1 MKNLS
6 VLKRIKRSAI
16 GLLACTMVAVSCTD
30 HDGPQVPNNP
40 DVSSEVVT
48 SWLTMQLK
56 IAQVMPGPPPVLARR
71 WAYSGV
77 ALWESLQPGLA
88 GYQSIA
94 PQLNGLPTLPQP
106 AKSLN
111 YYFPASA
118 NAALAA
124 INRAIHPGIS
134 SANLARIDSLEAANL
149 ARYQQHQQPDVLTN
163 SIDFGKKIAAAV
175 FEWSKTDGYDN
186 ATPYTPLSGPAYWK
200 PTPPAFGPAILSNW
214 GKVRTIVANSDAGAE
229 QGAPIAYSE
238 DKASEYYKQVAELYT
253 ISQSLTKEQRTIAT
267 FWPDNS
273 WHNVLSQVLAAEK
286 PGLAVAAKA
295 FTQLSIAM
303 SDGAIS
309 LCKGKYVYQGVRP
322 VTYIRT
328 VMNHPEWN
336 TVIPTPPHPEYP
348 SGHSVMSAAAA
359 EALTDIFG
367 DNYHYTDKPYN
378 LTGFVPRNYKSFE
391 EAAAEAAVSRVYA
404 GIHYRKTCEVSLLH
418 GKIVG
423 QNVISKL
430 KFKP

>member
-1 MKNLS
+1 M
-6 VLKRIKRSAI
+6 RRSAI
-16 GLLACTMVAVSCTD
+16 GLLACTMVTISCTD
-30 HDGPQVPNNP
+30 HEGPEIPAEPVT
-40 DVSSEVVT
+40 SSEVVT

-56 IAQVMPGPPPVLARR
+56 IAQAMPGPPPVLARR
-71 WAYSGV
+71 WAYTGV
-77 ALWESLQPGLA
+77 ALWEALQPGMP

-94 PQLNGLPTLPQP
+94 PQLNGLPALPQP
-106 AKSLN
+106 AQSLT

-124 INRAIHPGIS
+124 MNRAIHPGIS
-134 SANLARIDSLEAANL
+134 PANLARIDSLEAANL
-149 ARYQQHQQPDVLTN
+149 ARYQQHQQPDVLAN

-186 ATPYTPLSGPAYWK
+186 TTPYTPLSGPAFWK
-200 PTPPAFGPAILSNW
+200 PTPPAFAPAILSNW

-229 QGAPIAYSE
+229 QGAPIPYSE

-253 ISQSLTKEQRTIAT
+253 ISQSLTQEQRIIAT

-273 WHNVLSQVLAAEK
+273 WHNVLSQVLAIEK
-286 PGLAVAAKA
+286 PTLAVAAKA
-295 FTQLSIAM
+295 FTQLGIAM

-328 VMNHPEWN
+328 VMNHPDWN

-367 DNYHYTDKPYN
+367 QNYHYTDKPYN
-378 LTGFVPRNYKSFE
+378 LTGFTPRSFNSFK

-423 QNVISKL
+423 QNVIGKL
-430 KFKP
+430 QFEK

>member
-1 MKNLS
+1 MKNAS
-6 VLKRIKRSAI
+6 VLKRIRQSAI
-16 GLLACTMVAVSCTD
+16 GLLGCTLLTLSCTD
-30 HDGPQVPNNP
+30 HDGPQVPAEP
-40 DVSSEVVT
+40 VSSPEVVT
-48 SWLTMQLK
+48 SWLNMQLK
-56 IAQVMPGPPPVLARR
+56 IAQAMPASPPVHARR

-77 ALWESLQPGLA
+77 ALWESLQPGLP
-88 GYQSIA
+88 GYRSIA
-94 PQLNGLPTLPQP
+94 SQLNGLPSLPQP
-106 AKSLN
+106 SPSLT

-134 SANLARIDSLEAANL
+134 AIILARIDSLEAVNL
-149 ARYQQHQQPDVLTN
+149 AKYQQHQQPDVLAN
-163 SIDFGKKIAAAV
+163 SVDFGKKIAAAI
-175 FEWSKTDGYDN
+175 FEWSKTDGYDS
-186 ATPYTPLSGPAYWK
+186 ATPYTPLGGAAYWK

-214 GKVRTIVANSDAGAE
+214 GKVRTIVSNSDAGAE

-238 DKASEYYKQVAELYT
+238 DKTSEYYKQVEELYN
-253 ISQSLTKEQRTIAT
+253 ISQSLTQEQRTIAT
-267 FWPDNS
+267 YWPDNS
-273 WHNVLSQVLAAEK
+273 WHNVLSQVLATEK

-295 FTQLSIAM
+295 FTQLGIAM

-328 VMNHPEWN
+328 ILNHPEWN

-359 EALTDIFG
+359 EVLTAIFG
-367 DNYHYTDKPYN
+367 ENYHYTDKPYN
-378 LTGFVPRNYKSFE
+378 LPAFAPRQFNSFD

-423 QNVISKL
+423 QNVINAL
-430 KFKP
+430 KFE

>member
-1 MKNLS
+1 MKNAS
-6 VLKRIKRSAI
+6 VLKRVRQSVI
-16 GLLACTMVAVSCTD
+16 GLLGGTLLTLSCTD
-30 HDGPQVPNNP
+30 HGGPQVPVEP
-40 DVSSEVVT
+40 VGSPEVVT

-56 IAQVMPGPPPVLARR
+56 IAQAMPASPPVHARR

-77 ALWESLQPGLA
+77 ALWESLQPGLP
-88 GYQSIA
+88 GHRSIA
-94 PQLNGLPTLPQP
+94 PQLNGLAALPKPSQ
-106 AKSLN
+106 SLN

-134 SANLARIDSLEAANL
+134 AATLARIDSLEGANL
-149 ARYQQHQQPDVLTN
+149 AKYQQHQQPDVLAN

-186 ATPYTPLSGPAYWK
+186 ATPYTPLGGAAYWK
-200 PTPPAFGPAILSNW
+200 PTPPAFGPGMLSNW
-214 GKVRTIVANSDAGAE
+214 GKVRTIVSNSDAGAE

-238 DKASEYYKQVAELYT
+238 DKTSEYYKQAAELYN
-253 ISQSLTKEQRTIAT
+253 ISQSLTQEQRTIAT
-267 FWPDNS
+267 YWPDNS

-295 FTQLSIAM
+295 FTQLGIAM

-322 VTYIRT
+322 VTYIRA
-328 VMNHPEWN
+328 VLDHPEWN

-359 EALTDIFG
+359 EVLTDIFG
-367 DNYHYTDKPYN
+367 ENYHYTDKPYN
-378 LTGFVPRNYKSFE
+378 LPAFAPRQFNSFD

-404 GIHYRKTCEVSLLH
+404 GIHYRKTCEVSLLQ

-423 QNVISKL
+423 QNVIKAL
-430 KFKP
+430 KFE

>member
-1 MKNLS
+1 M
-6 VLKRIKRSAI
+6 KRIKQSAI
-16 GLLACTMVAVSCTD
+16 VLFACTMVITSCTD
-30 HDGPQVPNNP
+30 HDGPDVPAEP
-40 DVSSEVVT
+40 ASSSEVVT

-56 IAQVMPGPPPVLARR
+56 LAQAIPGSPPVLARR
-71 WAYSGV
+71 WAYTGI
-77 ALWESLQPGLA
+77 ALWESLQPGLP

-94 PQLNGLPTLPQP
+94 PQLNGLPALPQP
-106 AKSLN
+106 GKSLN
-111 YYFPASA
+111 YYYPASA

-124 INRAIHPGIS
+124 MNRAMQPGIS
-134 SANLARIDSLEAANL
+134 GTNLARIDSLEAANL
-149 ARYQQHQQPDVLTN
+149 AKYQQHQQPDVLAN

-175 FEWSKTDGYDN
+175 FEWSKTDGFDN
-186 ATPYTPLSGPAYWK
+186 TTPYTPLAGAAYWK
-200 PTPPAFGPAILSNW
+200 PTPPAFGPAALSNW

-229 QGAPIAYSE
+229 QGAPIPYSE
-238 DKASEYYKQVAELYT
+238 DKASEYYKQVADVYNV
-253 ISQSLTKEQRTIAT
+253 SQSLTQEQRTIAT

-273 WHNVLSQVLAAEK
+273 WHNILSQVLAVEK

-295 FTQLSIAM
+295 FTQLGIAM

-328 VMNHPEWN
+328 VMNHPDWN
-336 TVIPTPPHPEYP
+336 TVIPTPAHPEYP

-359 EALTDIFG
+359 EVLTGIFG
-367 DNYHYTDKPYN
+367 KNYHYTDKPYN
-378 LTGFVPRNYKSFE
+378 LSGFVPRNYNSFE
-391 EAAAEAAVSRVYA
+391 EAAAEAAVSRMYA
-404 GIHYRKTCEVSLLH
+404 GIHYRKTCEVSLRH

-430 KFKP
+430 KFKQ

>member
-1 MKNLS
+1 MKNVTL
-6 VLKRIKRSAI
+6 LKRVKQSTI
-16 GLLACTMVAVSCTD
+16 GLLACTMLTVSCTD
-30 HDGPQVPNNP
+30 HDGPQIPAEP
-40 DVSSEVVT
+40 VSSPEVVT
-48 SWLTMQLK
+48 TWLTMQLK
-56 IAQVMPGPPPVLARR
+56 IAQVMPASPPVTARR

-77 ALWESLQPGLA
+77 ALWESLQPGLP

-94 PQLNGLPTLPQP
+94 PQLNGLPALPQP
-106 AKSLN
+106 SGSLN

-124 INRAIHPGIS
+124 INRVIHPGIS
-134 SANLARIDSLEAANL
+134 AATLARIDSLEAANL
-149 ARYQQHQQPDVLTN
+149 AKYQVHQQPDVLAN

-175 FEWSKTDGYDN
+175 FEWSKTDGYN
-186 ATPYTPLSGPAYWK
+186 NTTPYTPLSGPAYWK
-200 PTPPAFGPAILSNW
+200 PTPPAFAPAILSNW

-229 QGAPIAYSE
+229 QGAPTPYSE
-238 DKASEYYKQVAELYT
+238 DKTSEYYKQVEELYN
-253 ISQSLTKEQRTIAT
+253 ISQSLTQEQRTIAT
-267 FWPDNS
+267 YWPDNS
-273 WHNVLSQVLAAEK
+273 WHNVLSQVLAIEK

-295 FTQLSIAM
+295 FTQLGIAM

-309 LCKGKYVYQGVRP
+309 LCKGKYVHQGVRP

-328 VMNHPEWN
+328 VMNHPDWN

-359 EALTDIFG
+359 EVLTSIFG
-367 DNYHYTDKPYN
+367 QNYHYTDKPYN
-378 LTGFVPRNYKSFE
+378 LPAFSPRQFNSFE

-418 GKIVG
+418 GKIVA
-423 QNVISKL
+423 QNILGKL

>member
-1 MKNLS
+1 MKNLT
-6 VLKRIKRSAI
+6 VMKRIKQSAI
-16 GLLACTMVAVSCTD
+16 VLLACTMVITSCTD
-30 HDGPQVPNNP
+30 HDGPDVPAEP
-40 DVSSEVVT
+40 ASSSEVVT

-56 IAQVMPGPPPVLARR
+56 LAQAIPGSPPVLARR
-71 WAYSGV
+71 WAYTGV
-77 ALWESLQPGLA
+77 ALWESLQPGLP

-94 PQLNGLPTLPQP
+94 PQLNGLPALPQP
-106 AKSLN
+106 SKSLH
-111 YYFPASA
+111 YYYPASA

-124 INRAIHPGIS
+124 INRFMQPGIS
-134 SANLARIDSLEAANL
+134 GANLARIDSLEAANL
-149 ARYQQHQQPDVLTN
+149 AKYQQHQQPDVLAN

-175 FEWSKTDGYDN
+175 FEWSKTDGFDN
-186 ATPYTPLSGPAYWK
+186 VTPYTPLSGAAYWK
-200 PTPPAFGPAILSNW
+200 PTPPAFGPAALANW
-214 GKVRTIVANSDAGAE
+214 GKVRTIVPNSDAGAD

-238 DKASEYYKQVAELYT
+238 DKSSEYYKQVLDVYNV
-253 ISQSLTKEQRTIAT
+253 SQSLTQEQRTIAT

-273 WHNVLSQVLAAEK
+273 WHNVLSQVLAIEK

-295 FTQLSIAM
+295 FTQLGIAM

-328 VMNHPEWN
+328 VMNHPDWN
-336 TVIPTPPHPEYP
+336 TVIPTPAHPEYP

-359 EALTDIFG
+359 EVLTGIFG
-367 DNYHYTDKPYN
+367 KNYHYTDKPYN
-378 LTGFVPRNYKSFE
+378 LPSFAPRNFNSFD

-418 GKIVG
+418 GKTVG

-430 KFKP
+430 KFK

>member
-1 MKNLS
+1 MKNLTL
-6 VLKRIKRSAI
+6 LKRVRQSTF
-16 GLLACTMVAVSCTD
+16 GLLACTMLTVSCTD
-30 HDGPQVPNNP
+30 HDDPQIPAEP
-40 DVSSEVVT
+40 SVSSEVVT

-56 IAQVMPGPPPVLARR
+56 IAQVMPASPPVTARR

-77 ALWESLQPGLA
+77 ALWESLQPGLP

-94 PQLNGLPTLPQP
+94 PQLNGLSALPQP
-106 AKSLN
+106 SGSLT

-124 INRAIHPGIS
+124 MNRVIHPGIS
-134 SANLARIDSLEAANL
+134 AATLARIDSLEAANL
-149 ARYQQHQQPDVLTN
+149 AKYQAHQQPDVLAN
-163 SIDFGKKIAAAV
+163 SVDFGKKIAAAV
-175 FEWSKTDGYDN
+175 LEWAKTDGFDN
-186 ATPYTPLSGPAYWK
+186 ATPYTPLSGPSYWK
-200 PTPPAFGPAILSNW
+200 PTPPAFAPAILSNW

-229 QGAPIAYSE
+229 QGTPTPYSE
-238 DKASEYYKQVAELYT
+238 DPTSAYYKQVEELYT
-253 ISQSLTKEQRTIAT
+253 ISQGLTQEQRTIAT
-267 FWPDNS
+267 YWPDNS
-273 WHNVLSQVLAAEK
+273 WHNILSQVLAIEK

-295 FTQLSIAM
+295 FTQLGIAM

-328 VMNHPEWN
+328 VMNHPDWN

-359 EALTDIFG
+359 EVLTQIFG
-367 DNYHYTDKPYN
+367 QNYHYTDKPYN
-378 LTGFVPRNYKSFE
+378 LSGFAPRTFNSFE

-404 GIHYRKTCEVSLLH
+404 GIHFRKTCEVSLLH

-423 QNVISKL
+423 QNVIGKL

>member
-1 MKNLS
+1 M
-6 VLKRIKRSAI
+6 KRIQRSAI
-16 GLLACTMVAVSCTD
+16 GLLACTLVTISCTD
-30 HDGPQVPNNP
+30 HDGPQVPSEP
-40 DVSSEVVT
+40 AGSSEVVT

-56 IAQVMPGPPPVLARR
+56 IAQAVPGSPPALARR

-77 ALWESLQPGLA
+77 ALWESLQPGLP

-94 PQLNGLPTLPQP
+94 PQLNGLPALPQP
-106 AKSLN
+106 DKSLD
-111 YYFPASA
+111 YYYPASA

-124 INRAIHPGIS
+124 INRSIHPGIS
-134 SANLARIDSLEAANL
+134 GAALARIDSLEAANL
-149 ARYQQHQQPDVLTN
+149 AKYQQHQQPGVLAN

-186 ATPYTPLSGPAYWK
+186 ALPYTPLSGPAYWK
-200 PTPPAFGPAILSNW
+200 PTPPAFAPAALANW
-214 GKVRTIVANSDAGAE
+214 GKVRMIVPNADAGAE

-238 DKASEYYKQVAELYT
+238 EKTSAYYKQAEELYT
-253 ISQSLTKEQRTIAT
+253 ISQQLTTEQRTIAT
-267 FWPDNS
+267 FWPDNA
-273 WHNVLSQVLAAEK
+273 WHNVLSQVLAIEK

-295 FTQLSIAM
+295 FTQLGIAM

-336 TVIPTPPHPEYP
+336 TVIPTPAHPEYP

-359 EALTDIFG
+359 EVLTRIFG
-367 DNYHYTDKPYN
+367 ENYHYTDKPYN
-378 LTGFVPRNYKSFE
+378 LPGFAPRSFSSFE
-391 EAAAEAAVSRVYA
+391 AAAAEAAVSRVYA
-404 GIHYRKTCEVSLLH
+404 GIHYRETCEVSLLH

-423 QNVISKL
+423 QNVIGAL

>member
-1 MKNLS
+1 MKNLR
-6 VLKRIKRSAI
+6 VLKRIKQSTI
-16 GLLACTMVAVSCTD
+16 GLLACAMVVVSCTD
-30 HDGPQVPNNP
+30 HDGPDVPAQP
-40 DVSSEVVT
+40 VASPEVVT
-48 SWLTMQLK
+48 TWLTMQLK
-56 IAQVMPGPPPVLARR
+56 IAQTMPGPPPVHARR
-71 WAYSGV
+71 WAYTGV
-77 ALWESLQPGLA
+77 ALWESLQPGLP

-94 PQLNGLPTLPQP
+94 PQLNGLPALPQP
-106 AKSLN
+106 EKSLG
-111 YYFPASA
+111 YYYPASA

-124 INRAIHPGIS
+124 INRMIHPGIS
-134 SANLARIDSLEAANL
+134 AAILARIDSLEAANL
-149 ARYQQHQQPDVLTN
+149 AKYQQHQQPDVLAN
-163 SIDFGKKIAAAV
+163 SVAFGKKIAAAV
-175 FEWSKTDGYDN
+175 FEWSKTDGFDN
-186 ATPYTPLSGPAYWK
+186 ATPYTPLSGAAYWK
-200 PTPPAFGPAILSNW
+200 PTPPALAPAILSNW

-238 DKASEYYKQVAELYT
+238 DKASEYYKQVAELYA
-253 ISQSLTKEQRTIAT
+253 ISQSLTQEQRTIAT

-273 WHNVLSQVLAAEK
+273 WHNVLSQVLAIEK
-286 PGLAVAAKA
+286 PGLAIAAKA

-322 VTYIRT
+322 ITYIRT

-367 DNYHYTDKPYN
+367 KNYHYTDKPYN
-378 LTGFVPRNYKSFE
+378 LTGFVPREFNSFE
-391 EAAAEAAVSRVYA
+391 AAAAEAAVSRVYA
-404 GIHYRKTCEVSLLH
+404 GIHYRKTCEVSLTH

-423 QNVISKL
+423 RNVINKL
-430 KFKP
+430 KFKQ